1 LFGLCVLPFLSKL
14 LNPVKIVETSKRIAT
29 SSRGF
34 CVTRNGATPNSN
46 NQETPEQKLANSYY
60 GLLGL
65 PPSASAQ
72 QIRRAYREMSKL
84 YHPDTTTLPAAVAI
98 AKFQELNE
106 AYATLS
112 SPERRFAYDLKI
124 GYSRVSVIQSSTDLN
139 RPASRSKS
147 FRSSAYLDPTD
158 RPLSP
163 GELFALFILGIT
175 FVGCLIL
182 VVTIG
187 LTRGEIAFQPFSQAQ
202 IQQEISH
209 PVPQIEQTINLLQ
222 DNLSDS
228 PSETPSTD
236 NELLQIQPEIESTA
250 ADSDAVGLEEI
261 PSVLPPSNPSQ
272 PTSVDLTPTSNLIA
286 PSSSA
291 NDYV

>member
-1 LFGLCVLPFLSKL
+1 M
-14 LNPVKIVETSKRIAT
+14 
-29 SSRGF
+29 
-34 CVTRNGATPNSN
+34 
-46 NQETPEQKLANSYY
+46 ANSYY

-72 QIRRAYREMSKL
+72 QIRRAYRELSKL

-124 GYSRVSVIQSSTDLN
+124 GYSRVSVIQSSTDLS
-139 RPASRSKS
+139 RSASRSKS

-163 GELFALFILGIT
+163 GEVFALFILGIT
-175 FVGCLIL
+175 FVCCLIL

-187 LTRGEIAFQPFSQAQ
+187 LTRGEIAFRPFSQAQ

-209 PVPQIEQTINLLQ
+209 PIPQLEQTVDLPQ
-222 DNLSDS
+222 DNSSASSL
-228 PSETPSTD
+228 ETPSVD
-236 NELLQIQPEIESTA
+236 DELIQMQPAIESNA
-250 ADSDAVGLEEI
+250 SDSDSVESGET
-261 PSVLPPSNPSQ
+261 PSVLTPSNPDQ
-272 PTSVDLTPTSNLIA
+272 PASVDLTSTSNLVDPNSFA
-286 PSSSA
+286 TA
-291 NDYV
+291 HV

>member
-1 LFGLCVLPFLSKL
+1 
-14 LNPVKIVETSKRIAT
+14 
-29 SSRGF
+29 
-34 CVTRNGATPNSN
+34 VTRNGATPNSD
-46 NQETPEQKLANSYY
+46 NQETPEQRLARSYY

-65 PPSASAQ
+65 TPSASVQ

-139 RPASRSKS
+139 RSASRSKS

-163 GELFALFILGIT
+163 GEMFALFILGIT
-175 FVGCLIL
+175 FVCCLIL

-187 LTRGEIAFQPFSQAQ
+187 LTRGEIAFRPFSQAQ
-202 IQQEISH
+202 IRQEI
-209 PVPQIEQTINLLQ
+209 PQPIPPLEQTIDLPQENSLE
-222 DNLSDS
+222 LSS
-228 PSETPSTD
+228 PEAPSLELSSPEVSSVGTPSPEASSID
-236 NELLQIQPEIESTA
+236 SESKQAQPVTESNA
-250 ADSDAVGLEEI
+250 LDSNYVDSVEAPFPPLPSDFDRLPSADLA
-261 PSVLPPSNPSQ
+261 
-272 PTSVDLTPTSNLIA
+272 PTSSQVEFNTFRTA
-286 PSSSA
+286 HA
-291 NDYV
+291 